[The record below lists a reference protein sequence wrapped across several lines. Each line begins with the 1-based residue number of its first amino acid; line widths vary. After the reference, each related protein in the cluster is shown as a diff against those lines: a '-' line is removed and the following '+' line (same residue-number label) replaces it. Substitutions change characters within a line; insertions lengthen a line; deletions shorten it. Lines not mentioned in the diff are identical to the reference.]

1 MIEIVKATT
10 EHARV
15 IELRESDAREIA
27 ALGMTK
33 HEALQMSLD
42 RSLWADAYLVD
53 GEVAALM
60 GVILPSLLGGS
71 PAAAWLMTGT
81 PVDRC
86 RKDFLRLTRARVREM
101 LAQHGTLTCNVH
113 AEYAGAIRWLRW
125 LGFEIG
131 PARPTGSLGALFHEA
146 TLRRHGPVVVRPS
159 RVAEIETA
167 ANWPALAAEYAD
179 ETLIAGMPPPLARW
193 PAYHALEAAGLLS
206 VFAAWDDGTLAGFLS
221 VLAADLPRYGRR
233 VAMSE
238 SFFVARSYRKT
249 GAGLKLL
256 RAAED
261 KARAMDSPGLFVTAP
276 FEGDLFKVLPRVGYG
291 EAARVFFKRTLSGQ
305 EPGNRGLPHE

>member
-1 MIEIVKATT
+1 MITVVPATMN
-10 EHARV
+10 HARA
-15 IELRESDAREIA
+15 IELRDGDAREVA
-27 ALGMTK
+27 ALGSTK
-33 HEALQMSLD
+33 EEAIARGLS
-42 RSLWADAYLVD
+42 RALWAETYLVD
-53 GEVAALM
+53 GEVAAIV
-60 GVILPSLLGGS
+60 GVSFETLLGDRTI
-71 PAAAWLMTGT
+71 WMLTGT

-86 RKDFLRLTRARVREM
+86 RKDFLRITRAKVREL
-101 LAQHGTLTCNVH
+101 LARHRTLTCDVH
-113 AEYAGAIRWLRW
+113 ADYAGAIRWLRW

-131 PARPTGSLGALFHEA
+131 PARPMDPVGASFHAA
-146 TLRRHGPVVVRPS
+146 TLRRREPVAVRPS

-193 PAYHALEAAGLLS
+193 PAYRALESAGLLS
-206 VFAAWDDGTLAGFLS
+206 VFAAWDDGILVGFLS
-221 VLAADLPRYGRR
+221 ILAADLPRYGRR

-238 SFFVARSYRKT
+238 SFFVAGAYRKT

-276 FEGDLFKVLPRVGYG
+276 FGGDLFKVLPRVGYG
-291 EAARVFFKRTLSGQ
+291 EAARVFFKRMA
-305 EPGNRGLPHE
+305 HE